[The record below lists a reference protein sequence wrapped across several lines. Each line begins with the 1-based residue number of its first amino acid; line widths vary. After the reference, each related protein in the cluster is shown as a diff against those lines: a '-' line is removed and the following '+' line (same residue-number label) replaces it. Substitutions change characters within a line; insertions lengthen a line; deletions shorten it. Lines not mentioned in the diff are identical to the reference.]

1 MHGKLFATTTTL
13 QPPRRVVHS
22 TMTARPGYANV
33 DSSEYLDDDL
43 TLRIKVKRVAEL
55 LLTAKKP
62 ILYTGAGISTASGIG
77 DYASEAAGEK
87 SMVHHKTRV
96 LPYSALPT
104 HAHQCLARL
113 AMEKLTTLTWMQQNH
128 DGLPQKAGF
137 PQARLNEIHGAWYD
151 PSNPVV
157 PMSGSL
163 RPDLYQWFEE
173 LEESTDCVLAMGTS
187 LSGMNADRM
196 VTTPS
201 SKGFPTIIVSLQQTQ
216 LDAHASIRIFATTDV
231 FADMLCEEMNVTRP
245 MLKTKETTSSTK
257 ETTTTT
263 SKVVVVEEEEEEEE
277 KKKAPEAEAEA
288 KAKAQEAKA
297 QEAKAQEAKAQEAKA
312 QEAEVAQEEGKAQ
325 EGVYTFEGENKEEKY
340 YVPYSSAD
348 GVWLTELHE
357 KKNVE
362 GMTVLNL
369 HDGAKVKLTIG
380 PHTGDIGEVVGRDRQ
395 GHYIIIF
402 QHRLKKTSK
411 LTRPFE
417 RRLGGWWVKH
427 AIEGT
432 LTRLPIV
439 NVEEV

>member
-1 MHGKLFATTTTL
+1 MHGKLFANTIL

-55 LLTAKKP
+55 LLTAKNP
-62 ILYTGAGISTASGIG
+62 VLYTGAGISTASGIG

-87 SMVHHKTRV
+87 SMVHRQHRV

-104 HAHQCLARL
+104 HAHKCLARL

-137 PQARLNEIHGAWYD
+137 PQSRLNEIHGAWYD

-163 RPDLYQWFEE
+163 RADLYQWFEE

-231 FADMLCEEMNVTRP
+231 FADLLCEEMNVRRP
-245 MLKTKETTSSTK
+245 MLKTKQTTTSTK

-263 SKVVVVEEEEEEEE
+263 TTSKEDERGDERGGVGLPDWVIEDYHAARRAVVEEEEEEE
-277 KKKAPEAEAEA
+277 KAPNAEAEA
-288 KAKAQEAKA
+288 QEAK
-297 QEAKAQEAKAQEAKA
+297 
-312 QEAEVAQEEGKAQ
+312 Q
-325 EGVYTFEGENKEEKY
+325 EGVYTFEGENTEEKY
-340 YVPYSSAD
+340 YVPYSPVRNFSLF
-348 GVWLTELHE
+348 WTILFL
-357 KKNVE
+357 
-362 GMTVLNL
+362 LLINL
-369 HDGAKVKLTIG
+369 
-380 PHTGDIGEVVGRDRQ
+380 
-395 GHYIIIF
+395 
-402 QHRLKKTSK
+402 
-411 LTRPFE
+411 
-417 RRLGGWWVKH
+417 
-427 AIEGT
+427 
-432 LTRLPIV
+432 
-439 NVEEV
+439 